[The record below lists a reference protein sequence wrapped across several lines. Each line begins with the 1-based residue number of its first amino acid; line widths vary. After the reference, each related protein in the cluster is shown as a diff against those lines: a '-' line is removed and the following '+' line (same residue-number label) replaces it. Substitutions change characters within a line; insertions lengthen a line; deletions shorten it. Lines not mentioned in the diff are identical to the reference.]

1 MATTTNIPSLGLRP
15 TSCHSRDYL
24 HILMMMMMM
33 MIGGDD
39 DDDDW
44 WCLKIYYDD
53 GDDGEWLQLT
63 LQVTTVH

>member
-1 MATTTNIPSLGLRP
+1 MSLTGLL
-15 TSCHSRDYL
+15 TYSY
-24 HILMMMMMM
+24 
-33 MIGGDD
+33 DD

-44 WCLKIYYDD
+44 WCLQIYYDD